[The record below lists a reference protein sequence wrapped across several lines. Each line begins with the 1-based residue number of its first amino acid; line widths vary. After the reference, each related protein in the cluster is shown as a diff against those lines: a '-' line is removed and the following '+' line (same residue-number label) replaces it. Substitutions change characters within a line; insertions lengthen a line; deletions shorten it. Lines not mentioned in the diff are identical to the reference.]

1 MKNLFLHSC
10 SHHAP
15 SFDCRH
21 YRAGHQFEKKNKD
34 VISTIHTITIC
45 GISQQYCV
53 IRIPYTRKMEILH
66 SFIEN
71 GSSLTVAEILRRV
84 SSKLDLDKYVI
95 EKETGYE

>member
-1 MKNLFLHSC
+1 MHPALIADTTEQVTNL
-10 SHHAP
+10 
-15 SFDCRH
+15 
-21 YRAGHQFEKKNKD
+21 KKKTR
-34 VISTIHTITIC
+34 IITIC

>member
-1 MKNLFLHSC
+1 
-10 SHHAP
+10 
-15 SFDCRH
+15 
-21 YRAGHQFEKKNKD
+21 
-34 VISTIHTITIC
+34 
-45 GISQQYCV
+45 
-53 IRIPYTRKMEILH
+53 MEILH